1 MRKYFWLFPLVVLM
15 IGSTINNS
23 LLGQELSKSEVKKW
37 KKIAKNY
44 TKNPAAL
51 KTLTEEHRDLKRS
64 STQGS
69 AEVANLKRSITDKN
83 GRIQSL
89 ESEIMQLRSR
99 LSDAQAS
106 LQNMA
111 QSNTQPAASPEEDL
125 SGIWFK
131 VQIGAYEE
139 RRIDPSFATSDNF
152 VLEDEGSVQKVIIGK
167 FRNFDDA
174 DQLKSQLQLM
184 GVSDAWVVAY
194 QDGSRVPVE
203 DVRN

>member
-1 MRKYFWLFPLVVLM
+1 MRKYSWLFTFVIVTICL
-15 IGSTINNS
+15 IGSTSMN
-23 LLGQELSKSEVKKW
+23 GQELSKSEAKKW

-64 STQGS
+64 STQGN
-69 AEVANLKRSITDKN
+69 AELTNLKRSISDKN
-83 GRIQSL
+83 TRIQGL

-99 LSDAQAS
+99 LSDAQS
-106 LQNMA
+106 QMQNM
-111 QSNTQPAASPEEDL
+111 SNQPVATESGEDI
-125 SGIWFK
+125 SGVWFK

-139 RRIDPSFATSDNF
+139 RRIDQDLQTSDNF
-152 VLEDEGSVQKVIIGK
+152 VLEDEGSLQKIIIGK

-174 DQLKSQLQLM
+174 DRLRSQLQGM

-194 QDGSRVPVE
+194 QDGNRVPVE